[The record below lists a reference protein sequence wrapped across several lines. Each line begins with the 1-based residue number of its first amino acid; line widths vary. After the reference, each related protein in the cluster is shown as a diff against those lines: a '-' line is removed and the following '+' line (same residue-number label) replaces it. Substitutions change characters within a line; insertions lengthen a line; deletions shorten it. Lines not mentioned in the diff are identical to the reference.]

1 MTQEIE
7 TIRRPRGPVGTNRW
21 TMNADDML
29 PGQGRRS
36 FLIPNYIRDVSMK
49 VTRRTILVPRS
60 RETRRFFCIL
70 GIPFFEQQ
78 SRDVKSKENVYRPS
92 QNLTATQISR
102 DQNLPSFI
110 LVSKS
115 QIEKKL
121 YIANIC

>member
-49 VTRRTILVPRS
+49 VTRRTILHDRGKRDGFSVS
-60 RETRRFFCIL
+60 L
-70 GIPFFEQQ
+70 GFL
-78 SRDVKSKENVYRPS
+78 SSSNNRG
-92 QNLTATQISR
+92 T
-102 DQNLPSFI
+102 
-110 LVSKS
+110 
-115 QIEKKL
+115 
-121 YIANIC
+121 